1 MQSDEPR
8 LILASASPAR
18 HAMLEAAGLRFETRP
33 AHVDEAA
40 IKESAHA
47 EGASASD
54 TAVLLAELKA
64 ARVAMREP
72 DAMVIGADQLLVC
85 EGNWFDKPDS
95 LAAARAQLSALRG
108 KTHVLVTAVLCQRG
122 GSRLW
127 HHIAEPRLRMRSF
140 SDAWLEGYL
149 AAEGERVLGSV
160 GAYRLEGPGI
170 QLFDCIEGDHFS
182 ILGLPL
188 LPLLG
193 FLRQHRVLEV

>member
-8 LILASASPAR
+8 ASFSRTASSAR

-40 IKESAHA
+40 IEESAHA

-127 HHIAEPRLRMRSF
+127 RGSGTPPQNAYILGRLARGVSCGRGR
-140 SDAWLEGYL
+140 ARAGQRR
-149 AAEGERVLGSV
+149 RVQ
-160 GAYRLEGPGI
+160 AEGPGI